1 MSVEV
6 LAYLRDKKELVDRY
20 LRGEKSLRISKQTLG
35 EHIEESLKAIE
46 KIKDGKLWSFYVN
59 TLTDGKELKNYDEET
74 FEKWLKFA
82 VIFHDIGKVFYQRN
96 FGFDKDE
103 DVKYLNFRGHEFFST
118 YLADIFIDLWLERDL
133 ESRLNE
139 FKDFRWIVCS
149 SILYHHH
156 AMGLKSRE
164 RLDEIRVCKLEEY
177 DSIIN
182 EVNRIFKETSHLDRL
197 FGAGIVET
205 FIGELMK
212 FKSKFRKNKNKE
224 YVLDKRFIS
233 EVFRYV
239 DDLNA
244 RIWTEF
250 VKNKDFRKL
259 MILTTTILI
268 VLDYEGSKTRTEKPP
283 KFYNI
288 LKEFVDLYKSISS
301 VRLC

>member
-1 MSVEV
+1 MEGKV

-35 EHIEESLKAIE
+35 EHIGESLKAIE
-46 KIKDGKLWSFYVN
+46 EIKDGKLWSFYVN
-59 TLTDGKELKNYDEET
+59 TLTDRKGFKNYDEET

-96 FGFDKDE
+96 FKPSTN
-103 DVKYLNFRGHEFFST
+103 DVIYINFRGHEFFST
-118 YLADIFIDLWLERDL
+118 YLVDIFLNLWLERDL
-133 ESRLNE
+133 ENRLNE

-164 RLDEIRVCKLEEY
+164 RLDEIRVCKPEEY
-177 DSIIN
+177 ESIIK
-182 EVNRIFKETSHLDRL
+182 EIDKIFRETAKLDKL
-197 FGAGIVET
+197 FGVDAIES

-212 FKSKFRKNKNKE
+212 FKSKFRKNDG
-224 YVLDKRFIS
+224 YILDKRFIS
-233 EVFRYV
+233 EVFRYI

-268 VLDYEGSKTRTEKPP
+268 VLDYEGSKTRTEKLP